1 MSESQHSLEV
11 AEEKVVK
18 KKAVYNFARILLV
31 GTVALAIAIVLVL
44 QTSLLLQQQK
54 FDEVGKATRDRLLDC
69 TDPNGQCYQDGQK
82 RSGAAIKQ
90 INDAQKQVVTIA
102 AYCAKQPGNQTLEQI
117 EDCVNK
123 ELKR

>member
-1 MSESQHSLEV
+1 MSADQHIDQEV
-11 AEEKVVK
+11 TEKVVK
-18 KKAVYNFARILLV
+18 KQATVNFVRYILISVIGL
-31 GTVALAIAIVLVL
+31 TVAIVLIL
-44 QTSLLLQQQK
+44 QTTLLYQQQK
-54 FDEVGKATRDRLLDC
+54 FDEVGQSTRDRLLDC
-69 TDPNGQCYQDGQK
+69 TDPTGQCYREGQK

-102 AYCAKQPGNQTLEQI
+102 AYCAKQPKNQTLEQI